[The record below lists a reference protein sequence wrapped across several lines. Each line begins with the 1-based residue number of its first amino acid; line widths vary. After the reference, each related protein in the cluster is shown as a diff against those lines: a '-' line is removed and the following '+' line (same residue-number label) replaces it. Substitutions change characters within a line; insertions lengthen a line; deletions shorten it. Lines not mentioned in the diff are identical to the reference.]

1 MNDDPVRNVDKSIIL
16 YSRSKL
22 ILFQRT
28 RSYSNTYFYNMD
40 INFEY
45 DNVNA
50 SERLEA
56 LATEKIN
63 KLVNKYDFMIRA
75 DVFFKTENTSSDDTG
90 MICNIRIS
98 APGPRLFAEASH
110 SSFEASIK
118 ESVNDLDRQL
128 KKRKE
133 KMKSH

>member
-1 MNDDPVRNVDKSIIL
+1 ME
-16 YSRSKL
+16 
-22 ILFQRT
+22 
-28 RSYSNTYFYNMD
+28 

-50 SERLEA
+50 SDRLEE
-56 LATEKIN
+56 LATQKIN
-63 KLVNKYDFMIRA
+63 KLVDKYDFMVRA

-90 MICNIRIS
+90 MICNIRVS

-110 SSFEASIK
+110 DSFEASIK
-118 ESVNDLDRQL
+118 EAVNDLDRQL
-128 KKRKE
+128 KKKKE

>member
-1 MNDDPVRNVDKSIIL
+1 
-16 YSRSKL
+16 
-22 ILFQRT
+22 
-28 RSYSNTYFYNMD
+28 MD

-50 SERLEA
+50 SPRLEQ
-56 LATEKIN
+56 LVTD
-63 KLVNKYDFMIRA
+63 KLNNLVDKYDFIIRA
-75 DVFFKTENTSSDDTG
+75 DVFLKTENTSSNDTG
-90 MICNIRIS
+90 MICNIRLSI
-98 APGPRLFAEASH
+98 PGPRLFAESSH
-110 SSFEASIK
+110 DSFEASIK

>member
-1 MNDDPVRNVDKSIIL
+1 
-16 YSRSKL
+16 
-22 ILFQRT
+22 
-28 RSYSNTYFYNMD
+28 MD
-40 INFEY
+40 IIFEY

-50 SERLEA
+50 SKRLEA

-63 KLVNKYDFMIRA
+63 KLVDKYDFMVRA
-75 DVFFKTENTSSDDTG
+75 DVFFKTENTSSNETG

-98 APGPRLFAEASH
+98 APGPRLFAESSH
-110 SSFEASIK
+110 ESFEASIK